1 MLRRIQITQFQA
13 LLEIN
18 PQKGSVKILM
28 KIVWEVKNI
37 VKILTE
43 KVTSGN
49 TKGVNLESPSF
60 SR

>member
-1 MLRRIQITQFQA
+1 MWQPIDL
-13 LLEIN
+13 
-18 PQKGSVKILM
+18 QKGTAKILM
-28 KIVWEVKNI
+28 KIVWELKNV

-49 TKGVNLESPSF
+49 TTGVNLESPSF